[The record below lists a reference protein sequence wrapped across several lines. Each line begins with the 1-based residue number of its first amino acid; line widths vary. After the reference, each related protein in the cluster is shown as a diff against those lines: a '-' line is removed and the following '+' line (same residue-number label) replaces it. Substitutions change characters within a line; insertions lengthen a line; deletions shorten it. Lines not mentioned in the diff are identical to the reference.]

1 MRDIYLRFYY
11 YHLVDTSAGGQL
23 VLEGITRLV
32 VSASVLT
39 WFIRYIFY
47 WNLQFINNV
56 IINKTMVLLQLNV
69 ISYVYNEIKWYTHT
83 HIYIENTSYWGM
95 LISFKY
101 SIFKLRIHLKVLTY
115 INLYILLIYSYIL
128 IVYND

>member
-1 MRDIYLRFYY
+1 MYFQCIC
-11 YHLVDTSAGGQL
+11 LVDTSAGGQL

-56 IINKTMVLLQLNV
+56 IINKTMVLIPHV
-69 ISYVYNEIKWYTHT
+69 YVTLANFGYP
-83 HIYIENTSYWGM
+83 
-95 LISFKY
+95 
-101 SIFKLRIHLKVLTY
+101 V
-115 INLYILLIYSYIL
+115 
-128 IVYND
+128 

>member
-1 MRDIYLRFYY
+1 MCFQCICVCVCIILFHYYIHLIPSVIYLRFYY

-47 WNLQFINNV
+47 
-56 IINKTMVLLQLNV
+56 
-69 ISYVYNEIKWYTHT
+69 
-83 HIYIENTSYWGM
+83 
-95 LISFKY
+95 
-101 SIFKLRIHLKVLTY
+101 
-115 INLYILLIYSYIL
+115 
-128 IVYND
+128 